1 MSYDSPQEDA
11 SLHSICQEYL
21 FEDVV
26 SATEGFSASK
36 TLGRGSYG
44 TVYCGVLRDGTE
56 VAIKELCSPNEAG
69 FKEEVQVLSRFR
81 HPNLVILL
89 GFARNGPRRY
99 LLYELLSGGDL
110 CCRLQEDGSFDWR
123 QRLSVI
129 LDAALGLSHLHCSQ
143 PQVFHRDIKSQ
154 NILLDR
160 NGTGKI
166 ADFGLALLA
175 TRGCAS
181 MTVEHAAG
189 TAGYADPIY
198 ISTGRVTEH
207 TEVYSFG
214 AVLLEVLTGRPP
226 ALQDPNGRIEYQ
238 FLHLQGDLPSLL
250 AMLDRRAFWPPRLAD
265 QLGRLALLCTNGEEA
280 ARPRFAQLVSDLR
293 HLLRESEQTAPLRVD
308 RVRQDF
314 GGYSMSIMSSCS
326 NVPPQSVSAGSATTR
341 ASWGRNSYEQHDDEE
356 WGRQN
361 FREKHE
367 ADSHLIDDGPVPQLD
382 CGPPPSA
389 GEHHDSD
396 FELVWLGPQKTQ
408 GDEHG
413 DSPAISLRLQVEL
426 GFSAHQVAEAFKR
439 CSTTEAVIDWILSSE
454 REWNQFPDG

>member
-1 MSYDSPQEDA
+1 MDA
-11 SLHSICQEYL
+11 GLHSICQEYS

-26 SATEGFSASK
+26 SATEGFSDSK

-56 VAIKELCSPNEAG
+56 VAIKELSSPNEAG

-89 GFARNGPRRY
+89 GFARQGPRRY

-110 CCRLQEDGSFDWR
+110 CCRLQGDDSFDWR
-123 QRLSVI
+123 KRLSVI

-160 NGTGKI
+160 NGTGKM

-175 TRGCAS
+175 TRGCS
-181 MTVEHAAG
+181 SITVEHASG
-189 TAGYADPIY
+189 TAGYADPVY
-198 ISTGRVTEH
+198 ISTGRVTEQ

-226 ALQDPNGRIEYQ
+226 ALQDPIGRIEYQ
-238 FLHLQGDLPSLL
+238 FLHLQGDLSSLL
-250 AMLDRRAFWPPRLAD
+250 AMLDPRALWPPRLAD
-265 QLGRLALLCTNGEEA
+265 QLGRLALLCINVEEA
-280 ARPRFAQLVSDLR
+280 ARPRFAQIVSELR
-293 HLLRESEQTAPLRVD
+293 RLLRESEQPAPLRAD
-308 RVRQDF
+308 RVRQHS
-314 GGYSMSIMSSCS
+314 GGYSMSTISSGS
-326 NVPPQSVSAGSATTR
+326 NAPPQSVSAGSATTR
-341 ASWGRNSYEQHDDEE
+341 ASWGRNSYEQHDDEA

-361 FREKHE
+361 FHEKHE
-367 ADSHLIDDGPVPQLD
+367 EDDARLIDDGPVPQLD

-389 GEHHDSD
+389 AEHHDSD
-396 FELVWLGPQKTQ
+396 FELVWLGPQKTPGNDQ
-408 GDEHG
+408 GVD
-413 DSPAISLRLQVEL
+413 PTISRRLQVEL

-439 CSTTEAVIDWILSSE
+439 CSTTEAAVDWILSPE
-454 REWNQFPDG
+454 REWNRFPDG